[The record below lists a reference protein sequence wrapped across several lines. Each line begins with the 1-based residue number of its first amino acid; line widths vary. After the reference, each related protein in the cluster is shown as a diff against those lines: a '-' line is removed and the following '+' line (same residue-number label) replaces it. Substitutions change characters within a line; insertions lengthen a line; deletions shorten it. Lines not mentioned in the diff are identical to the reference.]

1 LRVIGRPRLLK
12 LNERLGAE
20 ALREALLDARVALD
34 LGPVLEGAI
43 NRPEVPLAPSLVPPE
58 RVADALP
65 HVLVVGRQVPA
76 RDAVSDGAEARRRRE
91 VSDAVYGT

>member
-1 LRVIGRPRLLK
+1 MWVIRFSSV
-12 LNERLGAE
+12 
-20 ALREALLDARVALD
+20 REARQSVRTQALLQPLLDVGIALD
-34 LGPVLEGAI
+34 LGPVFQGTI
-43 NRPEVPLAPSLVPPE
+43 NRPEVCLAPSLVPPE

>member
-1 LRVIGRPRLLK
+1 M
-12 LNERLGAE
+12 NERLGAE

-34 LGPVLEGAI
+34 LGPVLEGTI
-43 NRPEVPLAPSLVPPE
+43 DRPEVALAPSLVPPE

-91 VSDAVYGT
+91 VSDAVDST

>member
-1 LRVIGRPRLLK
+1 MD
-12 LNERLGAE
+12 ERLGAE

-34 LGPVLEGAI
+34 LGPVLEGTI
-43 NRPEVPLAPSLVPPE
+43 NRPEVALAPSLVPPE
-58 RVADALP
+58 RVADARP

-76 RDAVSDGAEARRRRE
+76 RDAVSDGAESCRRRE